1 MSGAPECR
9 MSAAAVRPFSVY
21 RSAHLSLFLCGLLVL
36 SASVSAQQAQQ
47 TPPAN
52 TAPQT
57 SPSPTL
63 SAPQSPQA
71 QESASPPKA
80 QSSEPA
86 SEVDT
91 HASVP
96 FQSHVNLVP
105 VRVVVHDSNGKVVT
119 GLTKEDFRLFQ
130 DRRPQTISH
139 FSVETPAS
147 AAQQVV
153 RGGASDAAPDQPVS
167 PASVN
172 LAMPS
177 RFVALLFD
185 DIHLNLQDLMQARL
199 AALRFLDT
207 SVEPTERVALLTTS
221 GQTQVDFTD
230 DRAKIRE
237 MVKQL
242 MPHFIGGYDPSG
254 TSQCPPMNYYEADL
268 IQDKNDPQAQAA
280 AIDDAI
286 ACSGFSG
293 QSAATQARSLV
304 ISTAMELI
312 NAGDVNTQYA
322 VRRLIEVVRRISAL
336 PGQRTIVLVSPGF
349 LTPNHEYEVSEIIDR
364 ATRAN
369 VFINTLDAR
378 GLYTVDPIGDVSRP
392 APVPSNSAAMALD
405 LSYRIQGEERQS
417 DVLLDLSNGT
427 GGFYFHNNN
436 DLDKGFRSTASV
448 PEVSYLLAFNPEAM
462 KFNGQFHSI
471 KVTLAKKGSYTIQ
484 ARRGFFAPKHG
495 QTPEELAKQ
504 DIEEA
509 VFSQEEQQGV
519 PVELQLQYYKSDA
532 MNAKLSVL
540 THVNVSQL
548 RFEKAEGRNLDQ
560 IAVVAALFDRNGNF
574 IAGNQKNVDLRL
586 KDATLERLTQTG
598 MTVKIGFDVKP
609 GGYIVRL
616 VVRDS
621 KAANLAAKNGVIEIP

>member
-1 MSGAPECR
+1 MSGAPEFR
-9 MSAAAVRPFSVY
+9 MSAAAVRLFSLY
-21 RSAHLSLFLCGLLVL
+21 STARLSLFLSALLFL
-36 SASVSAQQAQQ
+36 SASVFAQQ
-47 TPPAN
+47 PPQSD
-52 TAPQT
+52 TAPQSST
-57 SPSPTL
+57 SPTL
-63 SAPQSPQA
+63 SAPPSLQG
-71 QESASPPKA
+71 QEAAAPPKA
-80 QSSEPA
+80 QSPEPA

-105 VRVVVHDSNGKVVT
+105 VRVVVHDSNGKVVS

-153 RGGASDAAPDQPVS
+153 HGGASDASPDQPAS
-167 PASVN
+167 PTSGN

-185 DIHLNLQDLMQARL
+185 DVHLNLQDLMQARL

-237 MVKQL
+237 MVKQM

-268 IQDKNDPQAQAA
+268 IQNKNDQQAQAA
-280 AIDDAI
+280 AVADAI
-286 ACSGFSG
+286 ACAGLSGP
-293 QSAATQARSLV
+293 SATTQALSLV
-304 ISTAMELI
+304 NSTALQLV
-312 NAGDVNTQYA
+312 NAGEINTEFA
-322 VRRLIEVVRRISAL
+322 VRRLIEVIRRISAL

-349 LTPNHEYEVSEIIDR
+349 LTPNHEIEVSEIIDK

-369 VFINTLDAR
+369 IFINTLDAR
-378 GLYTVDPIGDVSRP
+378 GLYTVDPLGDVSRP
-392 APVPSNSAAMALD
+392 LPVPSNSAAMALD
-405 LSYRIQGEERQS
+405 LGYRVQSEARQS

-436 DLDKGFRSTASV
+436 DLDKGFRTTATV

-484 ARRGFFAPKHG
+484 ARRGFFAPKNG
-495 QTPEELAKQ
+495 QTPEELANQ

-548 RFEKAEGRNLDQ
+548 RFEKAGGRNLDQ

>member
-1 MSGAPECR
+1 
-9 MSAAAVRPFSVY
+9 MSAAAIRPFSVY
-21 RSAHLSLFLCGLLVL
+21 RTARLSLFLCGLLVPFT
-36 SASVSAQQAQQ
+36 SAFAQQPTQSD
-47 TPPAN
+47 P
-52 TAPQT
+52 APQ
-57 SPSPTL
+57 SPPSPTL
-63 SAPQSPQA
+63 SAPQSPQGL
-71 QESASPPKA
+71 ESVDAPKA

-96 FQSHVNLVP
+96 FQSRVNLVP

-153 RGGASDAAPDQPVS
+153 RGEASDAS
-167 PASVN
+167 PGQAISSTAGN

-185 DIHLNLQDLMQARL
+185 DVHLNLQDLMQTRL
-199 AALRFLDT
+199 AALRFLDA
-207 SVEPTERVALLTTS
+207 SVEPTERVAIFTTS

-230 DRAKIRE
+230 DRARIRE

-242 MPHFIGGYDPSG
+242 LPHFIGGYDPSG

-268 IQDKNDPQAQAA
+268 IQNKNDQQAQAA
-280 AIDDAI
+280 AIADAI
-286 ACSGFSG
+286 ACSGFGG
-293 QSAATQARSLV
+293 QAAATQARSLV
-304 ISTAMELI
+304 TSTAMQLI
-312 NAGDVNTQYA
+312 NAGEVNTEYA
-322 VRRLIEVVRRISAL
+322 VRRLVEVVRRISAL

-349 LTPNHEYEVSEIIDR
+349 LTPNHEYDVSDIIDR
-364 ATRAN
+364 ATRSN
-369 VFINTLDAR
+369 IFINTLDAR
-378 GLYTVDPIGDVSRP
+378 GLYTVDPIGDITRP

-405 LSYRIQGEERQS
+405 VGYRIQSEERQS
-417 DVLLDLSNGT
+417 DVLMDLSNGT
-427 GGFYFHNNN
+427 GGFYFHNSN
-436 DLDKGFRSTASV
+436 DLDKGFRTTATV

-509 VFSQEEQQGV
+509 VFSQEEQKGV

-548 RFEKAEGRNLDQ
+548 RFEKAGGRNLDQ
-560 IAVVAALFDRNGNF
+560 IEVVAALFDRNGNF

-586 KDATLERLTQTG
+586 KDTTLERLTQTG

>member
-9 MSAAAVRPFSVY
+9 MSAAAIRPFSVY
-21 RSAHLSLFLCGLLVL
+21 RSARLSVFLCSLLAL
-36 SASVSAQQAQQ
+36 STSVFAQQA
-47 TPPAN
+47 PPPN
-52 TAPQT
+52 TAPQ
-57 SPSPTL
+57 SFPSPTP
-63 SAPQSPQA
+63 SAPQSLQA
-71 QESASPPKA
+71 QESVDAPKA
-80 QSSEPA
+80 QSPEPA

-147 AAQQVV
+147 VAQQVV
-153 RGGASDAAPDQPVS
+153 RGGASDASPDQLVS
-167 PASVN
+167 PTSGN

-207 SVEPTERVALLTTS
+207 SVGPTERVALLTTS

-230 DRAKIRE
+230 DRARIRE

-242 MPHFIGGYDPSG
+242 LPHFIGGYDPSG

-280 AIDDAI
+280 AIADAI

-312 NAGDVNTQYA
+312 NAGDVNTEYA
-322 VRRLIEVVRRISAL
+322 VRRLTEVIRRISAL

-349 LTPNHEYEVSEIIDR
+349 LTPNHEYEVSEIIDK

-369 VFINTLDAR
+369 IFINTLDAR

-436 DLDKGFRSTASV
+436 DLDKGFRSTATV

-548 RFEKAEGRNLDQ
+548 RFEKAGGRNLDQ

>member
-1 MSGAPECR
+1 
-9 MSAAAVRPFSVY
+9 MSAAAVRPFSNY
-21 RSAHLSLFLCGLLVL
+21 NSARLSLFLCGLLIPF
-36 SASVSAQQAQQ
+36 ASVFAQQSPQ
-47 TPPAN
+47 TD
-52 TAPQT
+52 TAPQS
-57 SPSPTL
+57 SPAPTL
-63 SAPQSPQA
+63 SAPPAPQS
-71 QESASPPKA
+71 QESVAAPEA
-80 QSSEPA
+80 QSSEPS
-86 SEVDT
+86 SEVDA

-105 VRVVVHDSNGKVVT
+105 VRVVVHDSNGKVVP

-139 FSVETPAS
+139 FSVETLAS

-153 RGGASDAAPDQPVS
+153 RGQPSDASPDQPV
-167 PASVN
+167 ASTSGN

-177 RFVALLFD
+177 RFAALLFD
-185 DIHLNLQDLMQARL
+185 DVHLNLQDLMQARL

-207 SVEPTERVALLTTS
+207 AVEPTERVAIFTTS

-230 DRAKIRE
+230 DRARIRE

-242 MPHFIGGYDPSG
+242 LPRFIGGYDPSG

-268 IQDKNDPQAQAA
+268 IQNKNDQQAQAA
-280 AIDDAI
+280 AIADAI

-293 QSAATQARSLV
+293 QAAATQARSLV
-304 ISTAMELI
+304 ASTAMQLI
-312 NAGDVNTQYA
+312 NAGEVNTEYA
-322 VRRLIEVVRRISAL
+322 VRRLVEVVRRISAL

-349 LTPNHEYEVSEIIDR
+349 LTPNHEYDVSEIIDR

-369 VFINTLDAR
+369 IFINTLDAR
-378 GLYTVDPIGDVSRP
+378 GLYTVDPIGDITRP

-405 LSYRIQGEERQS
+405 VGYRVQSEERQS
-417 DVLLDLSNGT
+417 DVLMDLSNGT
-427 GGFYFHNNN
+427 GGFYFHNSN
-436 DLDKGFRSTASV
+436 DLDKGFRTTATV
-448 PEVSYLLAFNPEAM
+448 PEVSYLLAFSPEAM

-495 QTPEELAKQ
+495 QSPEELAKQ

-540 THVNVSQL
+540 THVNISQL
-548 RFEKAEGRNLDQ
+548 RFEKAGGRNLDQ
-560 IAVVAALFDRNGNF
+560 LAVVAALFDRNGNF

>member
-1 MSGAPECR
+1 MGGAPEYR
-9 MSAAAVRPFSVY
+9 MSAASFRPFSVR
-21 RSAHLSLFLCGLLVL
+21 RSARLSLFLCGFLVL
-36 SASVSAQQAQQ
+36 STSVFAQQAQQ
-47 TPPAN
+47 TPPGN

-71 QESASPPKA
+71 QESAGAPKA

-130 DRRPQTISH
+130 DRRPQAISH

-147 AAQQVV
+147 DAQQVV
-153 RGGASDAAPDQPVS
+153 RGEARDASPDQPV
-167 PASVN
+167 ASTSGN
-172 LAMPS
+172 LALPS

-185 DIHLNLQDLMQARL
+185 DVHLNLQDLMQARL

-207 SVEPTERVALLTTS
+207 SVEPTERVALFTTS
-221 GQTQVDFTD
+221 GQNQVDFTD
-230 DRAKIRE
+230 DRARIRE
-237 MVKQL
+237 MVKQ
-242 MPHFIGGYDPSG
+242 MTPHFIGGYDPSG
-254 TSQCPPMNYYEADL
+254 TSQCLPMNYYEADL
-268 IQDKNDPQAQAA
+268 IQNKNDQQAQAVA
-280 AIDDAI
+280 VADAI

-293 QSAATQARSLV
+293 PSAATQALSLV
-304 ISTAMELI
+304 ISTAMQLVSAGEI
-312 NAGDVNTQYA
+312 NTEYA
-322 VRRLIEVVRRISAL
+322 VRRLVEVVRRISAL

-349 LTPNHEYEVSEIIDR
+349 LTPNHEYDVSEIIDR

-369 VFINTLDAR
+369 IFINTLDAR
-378 GLYTVDPIGDVSRP
+378 GLYTVDPIGDITRP
-392 APVPSNSAAMALD
+392 APVPSNSAALALD
-405 LSYRIQGEERQS
+405 VGYRVQSEERQS
-417 DVLLDLSNGT
+417 DVLMDLSNGT
-427 GGFYFHNNN
+427 GGFYFHNSN
-436 DLDKGFRSTASV
+436 DLDKGFRTTATV
-448 PEVSYLLAFNPEAM
+448 PEVSYLLAFSPEAM

-471 KVTLAKKGSYTIQ
+471 KVTLTRKGNYTIQ

-548 RFEKAEGRNLDQ
+548 RFEKAGGRNLDQ